1 MNGKN
6 PSASKTILTDI
17 VLPPDTNYH
26 GTIFGGNVMAYIDK
40 VASIAAMRHARTMV
54 VTASSDSLDFISPI
68 KTGEA
73 ICLEGYV
80 SFTKNTSMEVYVKVE
95 AEDLLTGEKR
105 LTATSYLT
113 FVALDEDGKPTPA
126 PPVLPESEEEKWQ
139 YEGAK
144 ERHEQR
150 KKRRQQRK
158 ERQKIEEAA
167 AKKTTE
173 L

>member
-1 MNGKN
+1 MKEKKAAE
-6 PSASKTILTDI
+6 SRTVLTDI

-40 VASIAAMRHARTMV
+40 VASIAAMRHARSMV

-68 KTGEA
+68 QTGEA

-80 SFTKNTSMEVYVKVE
+80 SYTSQTSMEVYVKVE
-95 AEDLLTGEKR
+95 AENLLTGERR

-113 FVALDEDGKPTPA
+113 FVALDENRKPTPV
-126 PPVLPESEEEKWQ
+126 PPVVPETEEEKYQ
-139 YEGAK
+139 YAGAQ

-150 KKRRQQRK
+150 QKRRQQRK
-158 ERQKIEEAA
+158 ERQKLEALM
-167 AKKTTE
+167 KDE
-173 L
+173 